1 MYAIKDELAA
11 TLDGIRADGLYK
23 DERVITTPQGA
34 AIATTAGPALNF
46 CANNYLGLAND
57 ESIREAA
64 KAALDEWGFGMS
76 SVRFICGT
84 QTPHRALER
93 ELADWLGME
102 DAILFSSCFD
112 ANGAIFD
119 VLLGKDD
126 AIISDE
132 LNHASIID
140 GVRLCKAVRYRYRNG
155 DLADLR
161 AQLEAARGGA
171 AGADGGAAGTAARE
185 ASTAADGA
193 AGGAAGAGRIMIVTD
208 GVFSMDGSYAPLPGI
223 CDLAEEFGALVM
235 VDDSH
240 ATGFVGDHGRGTP
253 ELFGVEGRVDILSGT
268 LGKALGGASGGYI
281 AGPQEVVD
289 LLRQRARPYL
299 FSNTV
304 APAVVGGS
312 LRAVEIA
319 KGADAERARLRE
331 NAALFRSLME
341 EASFEL
347 LPGSHPIIAV
357 MFPGDDGALEATRV
371 AARMLELGVYVTA
384 FSFPVVPRGKARIRV
399 QLSAAH
405 SEEDVRQCVAAF
417 VEARG

>member
-1 MYAIKDELAA
+1 MYTIKDALAQA
-11 TLDGIRADGLYK
+11 LDGIKDDGLYK
-23 DERVITTPQGA
+23 TEREITTPQSA
-34 AIATTAGPALNF
+34 SIATTAGPALNF

-57 ESIREAA
+57 PSIIEAA
-64 KAALDEWGFGMS
+64 AQALRTWGFGLS

-84 QTPHRALER
+84 QTPHRRLEQ
-93 ELADWLGME
+93 EIASWLGTQ

-119 VLLGKDD
+119 VLLGAGD

-140 GVRLCKAVRYRYRNG
+140 GVRLCKAARYRYRNA
-155 DLADLR
+155 DTDDLR
-161 AQLEAARGGA
+161 AQLEAARA
-171 AGADGGAAGTAARE
+171 AGAERL
-185 ASTAADGA
+185 
-193 AGGAAGAGRIMIVTD
+193 MIVTD

-223 CDLAEEFGALVM
+223 CDLAEEYGALVM

-240 ATGFVGDHGRGTP
+240 ATGFVGAHGRGTP
-253 ELFGVEGRVDILSGT
+253 ELLGVEGRVDVLSGT

-299 FSNTV
+299 FSNSV

-312 LRAVEIA
+312 LRAIELA
-319 KGADAERARLRE
+319 RGADEARQRLAA
-331 NAALFRSLME
+331 NAALFRGLME
-341 EASFEL
+341 EAGFDL
-347 LPGSHPIIAV
+347 LPGSHPIVAV
-357 MFPGDDGALEATRV
+357 MFPGAQGAGQATAI
-371 AARMLELGVYVTA
+371 AALMLELGVYVTA

-405 SEEDVRQCVAAF
+405 SSQDVRTC
-417 VEARG
+417 VEAFIRARSEAD